1 MTAARTG
8 VPSAVPDLR
17 RLIDDPRSGPSVAN
31 LLESAAA
38 LLPDVRVA
46 LTSPTASELLARG
59 AEWRAGVPSVTR
71 PIHHGA
77 TGAGFVAICG
87 EVAPG
92 AREAVARLVASAVEV
107 ALAGMAGADAPTPDE
122 QVARE
127 QAAHRLEG
135 ELAIGRRIQRSLMPR
150 RFPAI
155 DGWEIAAAYDAAREV
170 GGDLYDAFPLR
181 DRPGCLGIVVAD
193 VTGKGIPAAL
203 VMADVRALIHAA
215 ADHGGGPALTLSR
228 VNKIL
233 VTERETGLFVTVAH
247 GLIDTATGGVTLAS
261 AGHEPLHVLHPG
273 GSIDVLELPGRL
285 VGMVEDIQA
294 TETRLD
300 IAPGDALVV
309 HTDGVTE
316 AREPSGQFY
325 GEDRYRAT
333 LAAAAGRAA
342 GEIVDAVVADVEA
355 FRNGAEASDDLT
367 LLVVRRS
374 PIGVRR
380 RRRAPTLVDRGG
392 DDDVRV
398 DITSG

>member
-233 VTERETGLFVTVAH
+233 VTERETWPDRH
-247 GLIDTATGGVTLAS
+247 GDRRRDPRERRARAAPRPPSGRLDRRPGAARPARRDGRG
-261 AGHEPLHVLHPG
+261 HPG
-273 GSIDVLELPGRL
+273 HRDATRHRPGR
-285 VGMVEDIQA
+285 
-294 TETRLD
+294 R
-300 IAPGDALVV
+300 
-309 HTDGVTE
+309 
-316 AREPSGQFY
+316 ARRPH
-325 GEDRYRAT
+325 
-333 LAAAAGRAA
+333 
-342 GEIVDAVVADVEA
+342 
-355 FRNGAEASDDLT
+355 
-367 LLVVRRS
+367 
-374 PIGVRR
+374 RR
-380 RRRAPTLVDRGG
+380 RHGSA
-392 DDDVRV
+392 
-398 DITSG
+398 